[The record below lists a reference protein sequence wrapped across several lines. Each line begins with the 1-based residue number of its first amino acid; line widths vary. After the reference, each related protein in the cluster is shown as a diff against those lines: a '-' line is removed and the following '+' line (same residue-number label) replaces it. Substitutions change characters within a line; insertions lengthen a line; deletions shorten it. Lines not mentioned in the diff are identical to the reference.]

1 MDRVDEEGVLT
12 TGYQNYEQ
20 EKEDEINMFVGA
32 GIEDRFEFS
41 SSKKPREYQTW
52 RVPTFNQGK

>member
-41 SSKKPREYQTW
+41 SSKKPRE
-52 RVPTFNQGK
+52 